1 MKKLIITADHPLTGA
16 ASTFATLEVK
26 THLIRSLTVLGS
38 SLVLTLSVAQ
48 VTAVQAASLVYTDDP
63 SKVALFEFSFG
74 SNGRGS
80 LSLQGVLTEPGLV
93 TVPYSEI
100 QSAAL
105 TSSLS
110 FSYTAGL
117 PAAFPNPRQLIFS
130 FDPARDATLTFEN
143 GNLMALF
150 YTSESQRFTFADGRY
165 CNFDGGCI
173 FGEGLSTLFLEGAGF
188 RQFVSFELTEF
199 NLYGQVVSKFQTSGN
214 PVSGSITF
222 SNLRSIEA
230 VPEPTTILGTGISVV
245 LAAACKRYHDRR
257 VLNKFNATDKIA
269 SAQESLR

>member
-1 MKKLIITADHPLTGA
+1 MKNFITTATHPFAGA
-16 ASTFATLEVK
+16 ASTFSTLEVK
-26 THLIRSLTVLGS
+26 TQLIRSLTVFGS
-38 SLVLTLSVAQ
+38 SLVLNLAVAH

-63 SKVALFEFSFG
+63 SKLALFEFSFG

-105 TSSLS
+105 ASSLS

-143 GNLMALF
+143 GNLIGLF
-150 YTSESQRFTFADGRY
+150 YTSESQRFTFADGRF
-165 CNFDGGCI
+165 CGPFGGCI
-173 FGEGLSTLFLEGAGF
+173 LGEGLSTLFLEGAGF
-188 RQFVSFELTEF
+188 RQFVSIQETEF
-199 NLYGQVVSKFQTSGN
+199 NIYGQIVDTFQNSGS
-214 PVSGSITF
+214 PVSGPITF

-230 VPEPTTILGTGISVV
+230 VPEPTTILGTGVSIA
-245 LAAACKRYHDRR
+245 LATAFKRYRDR
-257 VLNKFNATDKIA
+257 LNQRKSKGA
-269 SAQESLR
+269 